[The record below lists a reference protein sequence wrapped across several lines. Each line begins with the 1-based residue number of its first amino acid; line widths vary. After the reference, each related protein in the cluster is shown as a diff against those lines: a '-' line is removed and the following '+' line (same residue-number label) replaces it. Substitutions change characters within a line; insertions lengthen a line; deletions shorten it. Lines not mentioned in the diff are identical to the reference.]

1 MSLATAVQAT
11 AYLKRQIPEEYQ
23 SHSSTPY
30 ALCLP
35 SSYPEPLECSQS
47 CIVRLL
53 ASTSATDQMHLRL
66 IFSCTP
72 LILELDASPSYL
84 VMAPQPSSAK
94 CTTLQELHLYTAT
107 LLKMMNQE
115 APMYFTWST
124 RPVLCSIKVR
134 RFNDSRLKETSLPA
148 PIRSSHPTSGTGQS
162 VQILRLI
169 DWIR

>member
-1 MSLATAVQAT
+1 M
-11 AYLKRQIPEEYQ
+11 PEEYQ

-35 SSYPEPLECSQS
+35 SSYLEPLECSQS
-47 CIVRLL
+47 CIIRLL
-53 ASTSATDQMHLRL
+53 ASSATGQMHLRL

-72 LILELDASPSYL
+72 LISELDASPSYL

-107 LLKMMNQE
+107 LLNMMNQE

-124 RPVLCSIKVR
+124 RPVLCVIKVR

-169 DWIR
+169 DWTR